1 MNISLMHLLSFYFL
15 FNPDLNCSSKIF
27 LPFLGQDNLDKK
39 KTLKANIKKILTFQL
54 LNVSCVIVNID
65 RVSRRRKLETV

>member
-27 LPFLGQDNLDKK
+27 LQFLEQDNLDKK
-39 KTLKANIKKILTFQL
+39 INFEGEYKKYLTFQI